1 MNGFYRKHNKIF
13 YDNITWLLSSDIRIK
28 NGQNKGALYG
38 WKNLDPISYPF
49 IYSEITGYAIT
60 SFCWIYSRLGN
71 NSALQAAKESAD
83 WIIKNMRSYLLVA
96 RSCILDD
103 SDDLSNLFYAFD
115 NGMIM
120 IGLLNLYKLTKDSI
134 LLSLAENMTKT
145 IIKRFFDGTK
155 LIARVN
161 DSFKPVIN
169 NNKKNNGGVRKWSTV
184 SGAYHCK
191 LAIGLL
197 ELSQLTNNKFYA
209 QVSDSICDYALTLQ
223 KSNGQFITNP
233 DSDITY
239 LHPHLYS
246 CEGLVYSGL
255 KQSNNDHYKA
265 GLTGIKW
272 AVEMLDANGT
282 YGLAADTKKNSVE
295 QSDCSAQLLRLL
307 ILCQS
312 QLRNSLDDS
321 KLDNTID
328 KLHSRLLDFYIPV
341 GDDIGGMRYHLG
353 LDSACSWCTMFSMQ
367 AFALWRIRYSNK
379 LNWMDYFV

>member
-1 MNGFYRKHNKIF
+1 MNRFYRKSNKIF
-13 YDNITWLLSSDIRIK
+13 CNNIAWLLSSDIRIK
-28 NGQNKGALYG
+28 SGQNKGALYG
-38 WKNLDPISYPF
+38 WKNLDPVSFPF
-49 IYSEITGYAIT
+49 IYSEITGYAT
-60 SFCWIYSRLGN
+60 TTFCWIYSQLGN
-71 NSALQAAKESAD
+71 ISALQAANESAD

-96 RSCILDD
+96 RTSILDD

-134 LLSLAENMTKT
+134 LLLLAEHMTKT
-145 IIKRFFDGTK
+145 IIKRFFDGSK

-161 DSFKPVIN
+161 DSYKPVIN
-169 NNKKNNGGVRKWSTV
+169 NNKRNNGDVRKWSTI

-191 LAIGLL
+191 LSIGLL
-197 ELSQLTNNKFYA
+197 ELSRLTNNKFYA
-209 QVSDSICDYALTLQ
+209 QISDSICDYAITLQ

-265 GLTGIKW
+265 GLTGIRW
-272 AVEMLDANGT
+272 AMEMLDANGT
-282 YGLAADTKKNSVE
+282 GGLAGDTRNDSVE

-307 ILCQS
+307 ILCRS
-312 QLRNSLDDS
+312 QLRKSLNSS
-321 KLDNTID
+321 KLDNIID
-328 KLHSRLLDFYIPV
+328 RLHSRLLDFYIAV
-341 GDDIGGMRYHLG
+341 GEDLGGMRYHLG

-367 AFALWRIRYSNK
+367 AFALWRIRYSDK
-379 LNWMDYFV
+379 LTWMDYFV